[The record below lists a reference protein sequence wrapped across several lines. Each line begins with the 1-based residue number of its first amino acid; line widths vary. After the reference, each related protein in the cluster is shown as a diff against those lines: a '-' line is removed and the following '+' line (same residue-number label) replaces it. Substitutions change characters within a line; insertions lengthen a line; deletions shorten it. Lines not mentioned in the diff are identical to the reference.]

1 MGDNTKDNLSQIAT
15 LEKDSTTITNVVV
28 LVEGMSSPLNVV
40 HVWDTVLDSS
50 NNGESYSCTLLAVG
64 EMYNGGQDGGYY
76 HIGSLD
82 NKISGD
88 TVDAPKFSSKKAYQL
103 LAHALAL
110 DINANQAL
118 TAYEYQIAALEAVVA
133 PYTEGGFLI
142 RDEDGNEKYNEYKD
156 IKMRDG

>member
-15 LEKDSTTITNVVV
+15 LAKDSTTITNVVV

-64 EMYNGGQDGGYY
+64 EMYNGGKDGGYY

-133 PYTEGGFLI
+133 PYTEGGVLI